1 MSLIRSGSTKS
12 TLSTMQRRATRYEK
26 HITLSSILLLVASTI
41 IIFTSIILI
50 KWYFMPYLYFWHSYF
65 IVAPYMMLSLGLY
78 LFFISTYGFVI
89 AEKKSRGLLV
99 VFSLLLGV
107 GFIGHLVSIF
117 VLWQVRTEIQMGFDD
132 AQILEELEQY
142 GTDPEITKNWDF
154 LQESL
159 SCCGGFSWYRGY
171 RNYRQTPI
179 GRNLSVPDSCCLGG
193 SVSGCGNQVFED
205 GYENTQKIL
214 TTIYTQGC
222 VQLLQKWMT
231 SGVEP
236 IIEVYTASSVGLAV
250 IEIIAIVFASA
261 YVAQITRRLQR
272 EEIMWYTV
280 NGRNKEC
287 GDEYDSLQRP
297 HINDVS
303 SCNDTEV

>member
-117 VLWQVRTEIQMGFDD
+117 VLWQVRTEMQMGFDD

-142 GTDPEITKNWDF
+142 GANPEITKN
-154 LQESL
+154 LEGCTSI
-159 SCCGGFSWYRGY
+159 RH
-171 RNYRQTPI
+171 
-179 GRNLSVPDSCCLGG
+179 NL
-193 SVSGCGNQVFED
+193 
-205 GYENTQKIL
+205 T
-214 TTIYTQGC
+214 
-222 VQLLQKWMT
+222 
-231 SGVEP
+231 
-236 IIEVYTASSVGLAV
+236 AV
-250 IEIIAIVFASA
+250 IDGSRKPDTSPIKVPTFFPFAQNLAS
-261 YVAQITRRLQR
+261 
-272 EEIMWYTV
+272 
-280 NGRNKEC
+280 
-287 GDEYDSLQRP
+287 
-297 HINDVS
+297 
-303 SCNDTEV
+303 